1 MSTPGER
8 TTSLADRDD
17 QYVLAVDLGT
27 GGPKIGFVSL
37 TGRVVQCEH
46 HRLDPTFLPDGGVT
60 VDAEEWWT
68 TIIGAARRAIA
79 DGVVDPAKV
88 VAVSTTGQWASTIPV
103 DEAGIP
109 VAPGLSWMDSRG
121 GELVRHRLG
130 GPVGGYK
137 PRVLAE
143 FIRRSGGVPSLDGAD
158 PVGHRLFWRTARPDV
173 WRAARWLLEPVD
185 YLSMRFTGIA
195 AASAVSMTGT
205 WLIDTRDPQRLAYDA
220 TLVHLAG
227 GGADKLPPL
236 QPFGSVMGTVQP
248 SIAAELGIGDSVAV
262 ITGSPDLH
270 SAAIGS
276 GSIRVGEAHMAL
288 STTGW
293 ISSPIERKKT
303 DIIRQVA
310 TVPGLDERSY
320 LVANNHET
328 AGMCLQ
334 WFRGILGGP
343 DNEVDYDTLAALAAS
358 SPPGAGGVIFTPW
371 LKGERSPVADRSAR
385 AGFHDMGLATT
396 QADMIRAVMEGVA
409 YNNVWLLA
417 AVEKFIGGRLDDIRI
432 IGGGAQSDLWCQ
444 IHADTMDR
452 TIEQVAD
459 PLYCGLRGAALSA
472 GMALG
477 RVKADELRDLVAVQ
491 RRFHPDPSNRATYD
505 RLYGE
510 FPGLYSM
517 QRKFFRRL
525 NR

>member
-1 MSTPGER
+1 VYEGFEPFSNQYRREGRTFTPPVFAYGR
-8 TTSLADRDD
+8 KYGNS
-17 QYVLAVDLGT
+17 VT
-27 GGPKIGFVSL
+27 GGYVYRGDKQSSFN
-37 TGRVVQCEH
+37 
-46 HRLDPTFLPDGGVT
+46 GVYLCGDYT
-60 VDAEEWWT
+60 SKR
-68 TIIGAARRAIA
+68 IF
-79 DGVVDPAKV
+79 GVRQEK
-88 VAVSTTGQWASTIPV
+88 G
-103 DEAGIP
+103 
-109 VAPGLSWMDSRG
+109 
-121 GELVRHRLG
+121 
-130 GPVGGYK
+130 
-137 PRVLAE
+137 VLK
-143 FIRRSGGVPSLDGAD
+143 
-158 PVGHRLFWRTARPDV
+158 DV
-173 WRAARWLLEPVD
+173 
-185 YLSMRFTGIA
+185 
-195 AASAVSMTGT
+195 
-205 WLIDTRDPQRLAYDA
+205 
-220 TLVHLAG
+220 
-227 GGADKLPPL
+227 
-236 QPFGSVMGTVQP
+236 
-248 SIAAELGIGDSVAV
+248 
-262 ITGSPDLH
+262 
-270 SAAIGS
+270 
-276 GSIRVGEAHMAL
+276 
-288 STTGW
+288 
-293 ISSPIERKKT
+293 
-303 DIIRQVA
+303 RQVA

-396 QADMIRAVMEGVA
+396 RADMIRAVMEGVA